1 LLLLLTAAFLQAR
14 VSALGGKVVV
24 KGGSHR
30 VMGLLAMT
38 RAIGDHFLRPYVIPE
53 PEVGVSRWLCLL
65 LCYLGSVILFL
76 MVGIVGSQSLL
87 VVWSAAPDFVAAGD
101 DSRNRGPLPAAIRDP

>member
-1 LLLLLTAAFLQAR
+1 

-24 KGGSHR
+24 KGGSSR

-53 PEVGVSRWLCLL
+53 PEVRHSVLACCQGVAFNS
-65 LCYLGSVILFL
+65 G
-76 MVGIVGSQSLL
+76 GIGNQEL
-87 VVWSAAPDFVAAGD
+87 VLRRVEL
-101 DSRNRGPLPAAIRDP
+101 RC

>member
-1 LLLLLTAAFLQAR
+1 

-24 KGGSHR
+24 KGGSSR

-53 PEVGVSRWLCLL
+53 PEVGWLL
-65 LCYLGSVILFL
+65 LFWCFFSCWPGSAVA
-76 MVGIVGSQSLL
+76 GSGCVVECRRPQAWSDSQLSCKHLTSAKQRLASLL
-87 VVWSAAPDFVAAGD
+87 A
-101 DSRNRGPLPAAIRDP
+101 R

>member
-1 LLLLLTAAFLQAR
+1 MTLLSSRFLTTAVYCAVLFLQAR

-24 KGGSHR
+24 KGGSSR

-53 PEVGVSRWLCLL
+53 PEVCVIVFLVPVLVGLH
-65 LCYLGSVILFL
+65 LGRLQL
-76 MVGIVGSQSLL
+76 T
-87 VVWSAAPDFVAAGD
+87 
-101 DSRNRGPLPAAIRDP
+101 